1 MVEGDVEAT
10 AEHHLEDVAGTDVL
24 DRLVDGGEESF
35 AAEGGGCR
43 AVAEAAG
50 LVAGAD
56 VGRCRPIGW
65 CEELANRGVDPPAG
79 LGPAMVERR
88 GGAVAD
94 VGEDNDIERLR
105 DVVEDHEPVVEGEAQ
120 VGEATVVGG
129 RVGKI
134 LDVAD
139 RVVGG
144 IANHA
149 AGERREFGNVGRAEG
164 GHAALEFGERIVRFE
179 RLAAAGKACAGDGD
193 VLSSSLEEEE
203 RIGAEKAV
211 TPHLLAADDALKQ
224 APAGAGI
231 DAGEGRQ
238 RRQPVGEQAAPH
250 RNEAVV
256 GRQGPEAGEIGEAGV
271 REGRCRRHGEA
282 VSGGGAAANCHRLPR
297 YASHLHPAGRTGR
310 IAADDRARGA
320 IRCPKP

>member
-1 MVEGDVEAT
+1 MYSIALSTAARNPSRLKVE
-10 AEHHLEDVAGTDVL
+10 
-24 DRLVDGGEESF
+24 
-35 AAEGGGCR
+35 
-43 AVAEAAG
+43 VAEPSLRQRGSWRGPMSAAAG
-50 LVAGAD
+50 QSAGAKSLRI
-56 VGRCRPIGW
+56 VASIRRPASARPW
-65 CEELANRGVDPPAG
+65 SS
-79 LGPAMVERR
+79 
-88 GGAVAD
+88 AVK
-94 VGEDNDIERLR
+94 
-105 DVVEDHEPVVEGEAQ
+105 GEAQ

-144 IANHA
+144 IADHA